1 LRTRMNPKLSLALGI
16 FCIAFSPIFVKLS
29 GAPAL
34 SSAFYR
40 IFIGWLCLA
49 PWCILKKKLK
59 IDRNALLFALLTGVV
74 FGLDIA
80 VWHLSLAK
88 IGSTVSTLVANLAP
102 VWVGLFSF
110 LLFRKSS
117 GILFWIG
124 TVVAIAGMAILVGF
138 REVIALKFSAGILLA
153 ILASLFYAI
162 YIMLSKVILQK
173 IEIVTFMFYNMLAA
187 SLFLL
192 ALCGLEHSE
201 MIALPAKS
209 WFCFLGL
216 GIICQVTGW
225 LTINY
230 AIRFLNPAKV
240 SIALLAQ
247 TVLAAFF
254 AALFLSERLEFKEI
268 AGSVIV
274 LAGIAVSFVK
284 KSQATR

>member
-1 LRTRMNPKLSLALGI
+1 MNPKLSLALGI

-34 SSAFYR
+34 TSAFYR

-49 PWCILKKKLK
+49 PWCILKNKLK
-59 IDRNALLFALLTGVV
+59 IDRNALLFAVLTGVV

-117 GILFWIG
+117 GIMFWIG
-124 TVVAIAGMAILVGF
+124 TVVAIAGMAVLVGF
-138 REVIALKFSAGILLA
+138 REVIALKFSTGILLA
-153 ILASLFYAI
+153 VLASLFYAI
-162 YIMLSKVILQK
+162 YIMLSKVVLQK

-192 ALCGLEHSE
+192 LLCGMEQSE
-201 MIALPAKS
+201 LVALPAKS
-209 WFCFLGL
+209 WLCFLGL
-216 GIICQVTGW
+216 GVICQVTGW

-240 SIALLAQ
+240 SITLLAQ

-254 AALFLSERLEFKEI
+254 AAMFLSERLEFKEI

-274 LAGIAVSFVK
+274 LAGIAVSFIK
-284 KSQATR
+284 KPAAEIVS

>member
-1 LRTRMNPKLSLALGI
+1 MNPKLSLALGI

-34 SSAFYR
+34 TSAFYR
-40 IFIGWLCLA
+40 SFIGWLCLA
-49 PWCILKKKLK
+49 PWCILKNKLK
-59 IDRNALLFALLTGVV
+59 IDRNALLFAVLTGVV

-117 GILFWIG
+117 GIMFWIG
-124 TVVAIAGMAILVGF
+124 TVVAIAGMAVLVGF
-138 REVIALKFSAGILLA
+138 REVIALKFSTGILLA
-153 ILASLFYAI
+153 VLASLFYAI
-162 YIMLSKVILQK
+162 YIMLSKVVLQK

-192 ALCGLEHSE
+192 LLCGMEKSE
-201 MIALPAKS
+201 LVALPAKS
-209 WFCFLGL
+209 WLCFLGL
-216 GIICQVTGW
+216 GVICQVTGW

-240 SIALLAQ
+240 SITLLAQ

-254 AALFLSERLEFKEI
+254 AAMFLSERLEFKEI

-274 LAGIAVSFVK
+274 LAGIAVSFIK
-284 KSQATR
+284 KPAAEIVS

>member
-1 LRTRMNPKLSLALGI
+1 MNPKLSLALGI

-34 SSAFYR
+34 TSAFYR

-49 PWCILKKKLK
+49 PWCILKNKLK
-59 IDRNALLFALLTGVV
+59 IDRNALLFAVLTGVV

-117 GILFWIG
+117 GIMFWIG
-124 TVVAIAGMAILVGF
+124 TVVAIAGMAVLVGF
-138 REVIALKFSAGILLA
+138 REVIALKFSTGILLA
-153 ILASLFYAI
+153 VLASLFYAI
-162 YIMLSKVILQK
+162 YIMLSKVVLQK

-192 ALCGLEHSE
+192 LLCGMEKSE
-201 MIALPAKS
+201 LVALPAKS
-209 WFCFLGL
+209 WLCFLGL
-216 GIICQVTGW
+216 GVICQVTGW

-240 SIALLAQ
+240 SITLLAQ

-254 AALFLSERLEFKEI
+254 AAMFLSERLEFKEI

-274 LAGIAVSFVK
+274 LAGIAVSFIK
-284 KSQATR
+284 KPAAEIVS

>member
-1 LRTRMNPKLSLALGI
+1 MNPKLSLALGI

-34 SSAFYR
+34 TSAFYR

-49 PWCILKKKLK
+49 PWCIVKKKLK

-117 GILFWIG
+117 GIMFWIG
-124 TVVAIAGMAILVGF
+124 TVVAIAGMAVLVGF
-138 REVIALKFSAGILLA
+138 REVIALKFSTGILLA
-153 ILASLFYAI
+153 VLASLFYAI
-162 YIMLSKVILQK
+162 YIMLSKVVLQK

-192 ALCGLEHSE
+192 LLCGMEKSE
-201 MIALPAKS
+201 LVALPAKS
-209 WFCFLGL
+209 WLCFLGL
-216 GIICQVTGW
+216 GVICQVTGW

-240 SIALLAQ
+240 SITLLAQ

-254 AALFLSERLEFKEI
+254 AAMFLSERLEFKEI

-274 LAGIAVSFVK
+274 LAGIAVSFIK
-284 KSQATR
+284 KPAAEIVS

>member
-1 LRTRMNPKLSLALGI
+1 MNPKLSLALGI

-34 SSAFYR
+34 TSAFYR

-49 PWCILKKKLK
+49 PWCILKNKLK
-59 IDRNALLFALLTGVV
+59 IGRNALLFAVLTGVV

-117 GILFWIG
+117 GIMFWIG
-124 TVVAIAGMAILVGF
+124 TVVAIAGMAVLVGF
-138 REVIALKFSAGILLA
+138 REVIALKFSTGILLA
-153 ILASLFYAI
+153 VLASLFYAI
-162 YIMLSKVILQK
+162 YIMLSKVVLQK

-192 ALCGLEHSE
+192 LLCGMEKSE
-201 MIALPAKS
+201 LVALPAKS
-209 WFCFLGL
+209 WLCFLGL
-216 GIICQVTGW
+216 GVICQVTGW

-240 SIALLAQ
+240 SITLLAQ

-254 AALFLSERLEFKEI
+254 AAMFLSERLEFKEI

-274 LAGIAVSFVK
+274 LAGIAVSFIK
-284 KSQATR
+284 KPAAEIVS